1 MQFWNSEPLI
11 MAQVVFFKISCIVKW
26 TVGLKSMRILNFLAI
41 HFHVSKNFP
50 AKILIM
56 NFLFDNT
63 FTFTFTCFANKFQ
76 SRTFRCYKKLA
87 DWSGGQRHGSQRP
100 TLIHD
105 FHFFP
110 PMSRVFFSPMACW
123 RYGHRSRLGTSDSGS
138 ESRKN
143 AHSQGSIKFITILDG
158 PDVKNVHYF
167 V

>member
-1 MQFWNSEPLI
+1 

-110 PMSRVFFSPMACW
+110 PMSRVFFSPMSRVFFHRW
-123 RYGHRSRLGTSDSGS
+123 RVDAMVIAAALELAIVGANLARTRIA
-138 ESRKN
+138 K
-143 AHSQGSIKFITILDG
+143 AA
-158 PDVKNVHYF
+158 
-167 V
+167 